1 MAFSIRNP
9 EAEAL
14 AREIVKIT
22 GESLTASVT
31 EALRLRRNQLV
42 AQDEAARE
50 ALVRELTA
58 IADHCASLPNISNA
72 TEQDIFG
79 WDENGLPT

>member
-50 ALVRELTA
+50 ELLKELMA
-58 IADHCASLPNISNA
+58 IADHCASLPNTSNA
-72 TEQDIFG
+72 TEQEIFG